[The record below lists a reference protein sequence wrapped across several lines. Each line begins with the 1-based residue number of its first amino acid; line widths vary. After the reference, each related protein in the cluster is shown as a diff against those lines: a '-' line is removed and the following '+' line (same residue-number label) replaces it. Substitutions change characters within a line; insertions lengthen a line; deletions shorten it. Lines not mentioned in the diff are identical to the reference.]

1 MLEGGKDTSS
11 AQMFP
16 VIRSVGNGDIVS
28 ANADDR
34 LTKCEIVGEG
44 FLAGRTQAS
53 FSKVMNAKTVS
64 LTSIKPGTANNA
76 VTITFVSP
84 GAPHGATTWVRA
96 GNDITVTLRFQANAI
111 SADMSELVTTFA
123 AAGAGITDT
132 FTLDVDGGA
141 AELAIAVAKTS
152 FAGGT
157 GTDVFKLSCFT
168 PTATGVAEDE
178 LTLASATDTL
188 IKVSVPQDLTVGSF
202 VAGDQISFQVTS
214 RTAKS
219 NILFHT
225 AS

>member
-1 MLEGGKDTSS
+1 MEEFIVFFENIATDTPKKLGWVISCLLFTWLLEAIIPLVRHDYNKWKHDGVNLI
-11 AQMFP
+11 F
-16 VIRSVGNGDIVS
+16 
-28 ANADDR
+28 
-34 LTKCEIVGEG
+34 
-44 FLAGRTQAS
+44 FL
-53 FSKVMNAKTVS
+53 F
-64 LTSIKPGTANNA
+64 TALVNLL
-76 VTITFVSP
+76 I
-84 GAPHGATTWVRA
+84 G
-96 GNDITVTLRFQANAI
+96 LMAI
-111 SADMSELVTTFA
+111 SVFVWIENGGF
-123 AAGAGITDT
+123 GI
-132 FTLDVDGGA
+132 LNWVGLPLW